1 MSYLLSPVFQGPQLD
16 NNGDLLIGGKLYW
29 YLAGTTTPIT
39 VYQDASGGA
48 AFTQPI
54 ILDSRG
60 ESSSPIYLQSGQ
72 AYKAVL
78 QDSAGAQLQVI
89 DNIQGVN
96 DVSFTT
102 GSFTSFTVDST
113 GNPAKVYQGASG
125 DLEIATNQTSG
136 TQGVYRFRND
146 LFQTPLGFSVDASG
160 NLTASGGS
168 LTATGALTVTGDV
181 TYGSGS
187 LTSAGG
193 LVTSKGSITGSGL
206 TMADASVQPTAAFTG
221 FRNRLINGDFRIAQR
236 GTVTLPG
243 YPADR
248 WSGSYVGSAP
258 TAALVTG
265 ANFSAQTSTV
275 LQITGAAGNT
285 SCTITQRIEASN
297 IRDIAGLQATVS
309 GWLYQTSGSTVNVAV
324 SYAYPTTTTDDFTSR
339 TTGATQNVSVPSG
352 AWTQFSITW
361 TLNSG
366 VQRGLQLQFDTPAI
380 AATKVYSFGNIQI
393 EKGPTAT
400 QFETRPY
407 GLELTMCQRYYQI
420 LQGSS
425 GVALGVNTAKLGGT
439 LSVLMRAAPSVSTPA
454 GVLIITDNAADYT
467 QTAANATLIDATPS
481 SVFVSC
487 ANFSPASMTTFRAC
501 TMKSSSFSIP
511 LNAEL

>member
-16 NNGDLLIGGKLYW
+16 DNGALLVGGKLYW
-29 YLAGTTTPIT
+29 YLAGTTTPAT
-39 VYQDASGGA
+39 VYQDAGGGA
-48 AFTQPI
+48 AFTNPI
-54 ILDSRG
+54 ILDARG
-60 ESSSPIYLQSGQ
+60 ESAAPIYLQSGQ

-78 QDSAGAQLQVI
+78 KDSTDVQLNVI

-96 DVSFTT
+96 DVSFST
-102 GSFTSFTVDST
+102 GTFTSINVDST
-113 GNPAKVYQGASG
+113 GNPAKIYQGASG

-136 TQGVYRFRND
+136 TQGVYRMRNN

-160 NLTASGGS
+160 NLTATGGS
-168 LTATGALTVTGDV
+168 LTGAGALAVTGDV

-187 LTSAGG
+187 LTSSGG
-193 LVTSKGSITGSGL
+193 LVTSKGSLTSSGL

-236 GTVTLPG
+236 GAITLPG

-248 WSGSYVGSAP
+248 WGVSYVGTQP

-285 SCTITQRIEASN
+285 SCSVWQRVESLN
-297 IRDIAGLQATVS
+297 IRDLAGLSATVS
-309 GWLYQTSGSTVNVAV
+309 GWLYQTSGSTVNIAV
-324 SYAYPTTTTDDFTSR
+324 SYVYPTTTTDDFTSR

-352 AWTQFSITW
+352 VWTAFSVTW
-361 TLNSG
+361 TLASG
-366 VQRGLQLQFDTPAI
+366 VLRGLQLQFDTPAI

-400 QFETRPY
+400 QFEQRPY
-407 GLELTMCQRYYQI
+407 GAELALCQRYYQKI
-420 LQGSS
+420 GAGCMGWAIGTTAAYLSGSLA
-425 GVALGVNTAKLGGT
+425 VP
-439 LSVLMRAAPSVSTPA
+439 MRAIPSV
-454 GVLIITDNAADYT
+454 
-467 QTAANATLIDATPS
+467 ATPS
-481 SVFVSC
+481 ATITISDGANPDFTQSVAHAALVDSDGSRLVFQANNFAGLTQFRPYYFKLTATVPVS
-487 ANFSPASMTTFRAC
+487 
-501 TMKSSSFSIP
+501 
-511 LNAEL
+511 AEL